1 MWVASLGGGVDC
13 QQIAADPKGRICW
26 PQMSCP
32 GSLGEETG
40 CLNFRVLHQVT
51 LKVGFRLEA

>member
-1 MWVASLGGGVDC
+1 MWVASLEGGVDC

-40 CLNFRVLHQVT
+40 CLDSIHQVT